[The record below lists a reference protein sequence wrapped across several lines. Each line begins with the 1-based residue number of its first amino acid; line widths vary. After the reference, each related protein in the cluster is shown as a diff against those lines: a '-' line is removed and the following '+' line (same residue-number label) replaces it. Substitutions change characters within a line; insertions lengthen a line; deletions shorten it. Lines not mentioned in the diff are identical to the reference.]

1 MCMKCSIYLPSTD
14 LNDLK
19 NFVNIALTT
28 AAGGEDDLTRDKLSH
43 LRTVGSGFG
52 ALIYGLPADA
62 GYTELVERCR
72 SLWETLSST
81 PTLPEIMVCSEPA
94 LQKLNGCFDLAV
106 VILVAVLSDD
116 KSLSFLV
123 ILRKKDQTMSL

>member
-1 MCMKCSIYLPSTD
+1 MRAGSVLYSVKCSIDLLSTD

-43 LRTVGSGFG
+43 LSTVGSGFG
-52 ALIYGLPADA
+52 ALIYHLPADA

-81 PTLPEIMVCSEPA
+81 PTLPEIMVCSEP
-94 LQKLNGCFDLAV
+94 GYSST
-106 VILVAVLSDD
+106 VLLCLYST
-116 KSLSFLV
+116 
-123 ILRKKDQTMSL
+123 Q